1 MMITEAAREARAE
14 VVMMLQMDLWVVLRI
29 ILSVDHGSWEARD
42 KVLIMP
48 FDDDDLVEV
57 MRMNLLIV
65 ISINIKMVNMIKM
78 IMMVTRMVIT
88 TYDHLWIVNGVKV
101 II

>member
-1 MMITEAAREARAE
+1 MRMTLLMMITEAAREARAE

-57 MRMNLLIV
+57 QRWNFSLPSLPA
-65 ISINIKMVNMIKM
+65 
-78 IMMVTRMVIT
+78 
-88 TYDHLWIVNGVKV
+88 GV
-101 II
+101 